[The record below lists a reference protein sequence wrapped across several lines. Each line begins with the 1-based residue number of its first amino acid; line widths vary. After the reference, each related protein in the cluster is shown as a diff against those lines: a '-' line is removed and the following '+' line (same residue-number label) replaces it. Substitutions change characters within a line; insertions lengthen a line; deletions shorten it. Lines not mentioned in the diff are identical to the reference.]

1 MKSLK
6 FFKPALA
13 TTLAIVLGWLLSVR
27 PAEAGYTVT
36 LQQVGPDVVATGSGV
51 LDLTGLYRNTSSI
64 LFNPVIA
71 AGLHDDG
78 WGGFFGGEIVT
89 GPTLS
94 SADSYDGMIS
104 GPASFGSG
112 GGLASSGSGDIV
124 GTAADCYEDGS
135 GCDRWLIVR
144 RGYVSGTFLSNSATY
159 SGKTFATLGVTPG
172 TYVWTWGNGANQN
185 FTLQIPVPPP
195 PPITGPP
202 VAITNPATLI
212 ASFAAKL
219 NGSVNPHGL
228 TTSVYFQYGTT
239 NSYGLT
245 TAPQSRTGNTSQNIS
260 ANISGLT
267 ASTTYHFRIVTTNSA
282 GTRYGSDGTFTTLP
296 PTGFPIVTTKPATNV
311 ATSAAT
317 LNGLL
322 DPHGLTTSVHFQY
335 GTTTNYGRTTPMQS
349 HTGNTFRNI
358 AANIGDLAGNT
369 TYHFR
374 IVATNSVGT
383 RYGSDRTF
391 TTQ

>member
-1 MKSLK
+1 MTTPHLKKSIGRSSSRL
-6 FFKPALA
+6 ALLLIA
-13 TTLAIVLGWLLSVR
+13 LVFACLGIRQS
-27 PAEAGYTVT
+27 AQAGYTVT
-36 LQQVGPDVVATGSGV
+36 LREVGSNVVATGSGAI
-51 LDLTGLYRNTSSI
+51 DLTGLT
-64 LFNPVIA
+64 FA
-71 AGLHDDG
+71 
-78 WGGFFGGEIVT
+78 GFFLHLVPAIDPQDAFIRTGSYSSVDFYSAEFS
-89 GPTLS
+89 GPT
-94 SADSYDGMIS
+94 
-104 GPASFGSG
+104 SFGG
-112 GGLASSGSGDIV
+112 GAITYASSGSGSIV
-124 GTAADCYEDGS
+124 AISLGHILTVPRE
-135 GCDRWLIVR
+135 
-144 RGYVSGTFLSNSATY
+144 YVSGTFLSDSATY
-159 SGKTFATLGVTPG
+159 SDQTIATLGVTPG
-172 TYVWTWGNGANQN
+172 TYVWTWGSGANQN

-195 PPITGPP
+195 TGPP
-202 VAITNPATLI
+202 IATTNPATLI
-212 ASFAAKL
+212 ASFSAKL

-245 TAPQSRTGNTSQNIS
+245 TAPHSHTGNTSQDVS

-282 GTRYGSDGTFTTLP
+282 GTRYGSDRTFTTLP

-322 DPHGLTTSVHFQY
+322 DPHGLTTSVYFQC
-335 GTTTNYGRTTPMQS
+335 GTTINYGRVTPMQS
-349 HTGNTFRNI
+349 HTGNTYRNI
-358 AANIGDLAGNT
+358 AANIGGLAGNT

>member
-36 LQQVGPDVVATGSGV
+36 LQQVGPDVVATGSGA
-51 LDLTGLYRNTSSI
+51 LDLTGLQNFFQPQY
-64 LFNPVIA
+64 LFNPEICPRC
-71 AGLHDDG
+71 
-78 WGGFFGGEIVT
+78 GEGQLGSIVT
-89 GPTLS
+89 GPTS
-94 SADSYDGMIS
+94 SSVDSYGYGEIR
-104 GPASFGSG
+104 GPTSFGSG
-112 GGLASSGSGDIV
+112 GSTLASSGSGDMV
-124 GTAADCYEDGS
+124 GTTAGCFGFDCGRS
-135 GCDRWLIVR
+135 IIVP

-159 SGKTFATLGVTPG
+159 SGTTLASHGVAPG

-195 PPITGPP
+195 PPVTGPP

-212 ASFAAKL
+212 ASFAANL

-245 TAPQSRTGNTSQNIS
+245 TAPQSRTGNTFLNIS
-260 ANISGLT
+260 AHISGLT

-282 GTRYGSDGTFTTLP
+282 GTRYGSDTTFTTLP
-296 PTGFPIVTTKPATNV
+296 LTGFPIVTTNPATNV

-322 DPHGLTTSVHFQY
+322 DPHGLTTSVYFQY
-335 GTTTNYGRTTPMQS
+335 GTTTNYGRTTATQS
-349 HTGNTFRNI
+349 YTGNTYRNI
-358 AANIGDLAGNT
+358 AVNIGGLATNT

-374 IVATNSVGT
+374 IVAANSVGT
-383 RYGSDRTF
+383 RFGSDRTF